1 MILTSGQWVGEM
13 WGGYEPSG
21 VKMAEKNRIERRE
34 AYEKAS
40 RELKKL
46 FSDVSG
52 SSIEIDRIVTC
63 GDGTVLL
70 KGPAGMVRVQRKS
83 RNHSS
88 ACFCDDTAIDLAGG
102 EDTLHVVHVQ
112 EIPNGLFE
120 SIAF

>member
-1 MILTSGQWVGEM
+1 
-13 WGGYEPSG
+13 
-21 VKMAEKNRIERRE
+21 MAEKSRIERRE

-40 RELKKL
+40 RELRKL

-70 KGPAGMVRVQRKS
+70 KGPAGMLRVQRKS
-83 RNHSS
+83 QRHSS
-88 ACFCDDTAIDLAGG
+88 ACFCDDSAIDLAGG
-102 EDTLHVVHVQ
+102 EDTLHIVHVG
-112 EIPNGLFE
+112 EISTDLFE